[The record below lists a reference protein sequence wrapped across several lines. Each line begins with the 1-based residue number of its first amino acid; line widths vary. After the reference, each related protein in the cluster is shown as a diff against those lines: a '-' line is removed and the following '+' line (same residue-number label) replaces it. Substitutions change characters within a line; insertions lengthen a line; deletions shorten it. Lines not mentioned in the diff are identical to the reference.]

1 MQKPEEVDTEA
12 NKAGNNGET
21 SDLKTKFESKVQE
34 IRRSM
39 PNSALRNRGNMAIAD
54 VQIEGMKSEFVAH
67 SRIHSDTSKGADV
80 ADFSMSKEDKIF
92 TTYVEDKFPRFNDT
106 EAKILEDIASQITDP
121 QIKGKITLFTELP
134 PCDSCSDIIE
144 EFKRMFPNIQVDV
157 LWK

>member
-1 MQKPEEVDTEA
+1 MT
-12 NKAGNNGET
+12 
-21 SDLKTKFESKVQE
+21 
-34 IRRSM
+34 
-39 PNSALRNRGNMAIAD
+39 
-54 VQIEGMKSEFVAH
+54 H
-67 SRIHSDTSKGADV
+67 SRIHSNTSKGADV

-106 EAKILEDIASQITDP
+106 EAKILEDIDSQITDP

-134 PCDSCSDIIE
+134 PCDSCSNIIE